1 MPPKPALTLD
11 PRRLDALARIVDT
24 KTAAVRTLN
33 DRRHE
38 LREKLIA
45 FTCALRL
52 ALAHHRRHAYATRGR
67 KPVPVKRSTF
77 MGRLPAA
84 RQALGEEIS
93 TIFAD
98 AATRVAD
105 LPAVHE
111 WDVAA
116 RDRVAAALRTAS
128 SRRHGRRADG

>member
-1 MPPKPALTLD
+1 MNSLAVALLDRPFRYRDAARALAVPPALLD
-11 PRRLDALARIVDT
+11 PAADAEGLIEF
-24 KTAAVRTLN
+24 
-33 DRRHE
+33 RH
-38 LREKLIA
+38 
-45 FTCALRL
+45 ALRI
-52 ALAHHRRHAYATRGR
+52 ALAHHRLRANAARGR
-67 KPVPVKRSTF
+67 KPVRVKRSTF

-116 RDRVAAALRTAS
+116 RDRVATSLRTAS
-128 SRRHGRRADG
+128 ARRHGRRADA